1 MKSEFYSLN
10 SLILLCELVS
20 VESKLV
26 NKITGHLLQLII
38 GESLV
43 KGNQAQT
50 HMYVVQ
56 ACRQSQ

>member
-43 KGNQAQT
+43 KGGT
-50 HMYVVQ
+50 RHKHTM
-56 ACRQSQ
+56 